1 MEELKMMKI
10 WFLWRK
16 EVKPDGRID
25 KVPFAASGGTTG
37 TSMNYQKTW
46 VTYDEAVAA
55 VSRQGASGVGFVIP
69 QGYFF
74 LDIDHRAVTD
84 PFVATMLA
92 RFDSYAETSFS
103 GNGIHIYGKV
113 DTARIPQYTD
123 SKGRQRL
130 SKDYYTKNPGN
141 GMELYAGGLTGRFA
155 VFTGNVISAAPVK
168 DCTGAVLETLDKDM
182 RRPDAGKDKGPDP
195 AAARDVPMT
204 DDDVL
209 ILTNALRLQKNSDK
223 FVKLYDRGDTSDYG
237 SQSEADAALCA
248 MIAFRV
254 GNDPDAVDAVFR
266 RSALY
271 RDKWER
277 DDYRNNT
284 IACGIAACH
293 GKFHRS
299 AIPRPPFIRI
309 DKKGN
314 TVVSVPL
321 LARYFREHVHYL
333 LVRDSGKQGLLKY
346 VYKDGCYR
354 IYDNNMLM
362 GVIKGFI
369 AEYDEELI
377 RMGQVNEC
385 LQNILT
391 DLNYVRQV
399 DLNADENY
407 INFQNGLLYVDGNT
421 MELRHHSP
429 EVLSTIQI
437 PCDWTGVP
445 TPTPVFDAY
454 MHTLTDGDVGV
465 ENLLL
470 QFIGV
475 CLSNVRGYRLKKA
488 LFLDGKGDTGKS
500 QLKSLVEMLLGK
512 GNYIGIDLKEIEA
525 RFGTGMIFG
534 TRLAGSSDM
543 SFMTIGELKTFK
555 KATGGD
561 SLFAEFKGVQGFEY
575 IYSGML
581 WFCMNQLP
589 KFGGDDGQWVYDR
602 IMVVHCPNAIPKDR
616 QDKFL
621 LDKMYTERA
630 GIVYKAIR
638 ALQQVI
644 RNGYQFSEPEAVI
657 TARNSYKGMNNTVEV
672 FLHEC
677 MCRREGPIKDRATVR
692 RIINVYQAWCKSSN
706 HGYAKTEREFRDSL
720 ADLCGCAYNDMV
732 VHRKAGNFYKDWTLT
747 DEMKDLYSNI
757 YGFDAD
763 EDFLK

>member
-1 MEELKMMKI
+1 MNELKMMKI

-25 KVPFAASGGTTG
+25 KVPFAASGGATG
-37 TSMNYQKTW
+37 TSWNYQKTW
-46 VTYDEAVAA
+46 VTYDEAMAA
-55 VSRQGASGVGFVIP
+55 VGRHGAAGVGFVIP
-69 QGYFF
+69 REYFF

-84 PFVATMLA
+84 PFVMKMLA
-92 RFDSYAETSFS
+92 RFDSYAEMSFS

-113 DTARIPQYTD
+113 ETDKIPQYTD
-123 SKGRQRL
+123 LKGRQRL
-130 SKDYYTKNPGN
+130 AKDYYTKNPHN

-155 VFTGNVISAAPVK
+155 VFTGNVIKALPLK
-168 DCTGAVLETLDKDM
+168 DCTQAVLKTLNQDM
-182 RRPDAGKDKGPDP
+182 RRSDAGKSSTPDP
-195 AAARDVPMT
+195 SDAYRTPMT
-204 DDDVL
+204 DDDIL
-209 ILTNALRLQKNSDK
+209 ILTNALRMQKNADK

-248 MIAFRV
+248 MIAFRT

-277 DDYRNNT
+277 DDYRTGT
-284 IACGIAACH
+284 IACGIATCH

-299 AIPRPPFIRI
+299 VMPRPPFIRI

-321 LARYFREHVHYL
+321 LARHFREHVHYL

-346 VYKDGCYR
+346 VYKDGSYR

-399 DLNADENY
+399 DLNADENL

-421 MELRHHSP
+421 MELRPHSP

-454 MHTLTDGDVGV
+454 MHTLTDGDMGV

-475 CLSNVRGYRLKKA
+475 CLSNVRGYRMKKA

-575 IYSGML
+575 IYSGLL

-621 LDKMYTERA
+621 LDKMYAERE

-644 RNGYQFSEPEAVI
+644 RNGYQFSEPQAVI
-657 TARNSYKGMNNTVEV
+657 AARNKYKGVNNTVEV
-672 FLHEC
+672 FLSEC

-692 RIINVYQAWCKSSN
+692 MIVRIYQAWCKSSN
-706 HGYAKTEREFRDSL
+706 HGYAKTEREFRESL
-720 ADLCGCAYNDMV
+720 AELCGCAYSDMV
-732 VHRKAGNFYKDWTLT
+732 VHRKIGNFYKDWTLT
-747 DEMKDLYSNI
+747 DEMKELYSSI

-763 EDFLK
+763 ADFLK